1 MALNLR
7 IVVLIVALVL
17 ALAVYKILKKDL
29 IPVKFS
35 LLWWFGIIILVLLSI
50 FPDIIVKLANLVGFQ
65 TISNLVAGVMIVI
78 LFFITMSLTVIVS
91 TQKKKINLLIQEI
104 SILKSKLKD

>member
-1 MALNLR
+1 MGLNLR
-7 IVVLIVALVL
+7 IAVLIVAFVL

-29 IPVKFS
+29 IPIKYS
-35 LLWWFGIIILVLLSI
+35 LLWWFGIVVLLLLAI
-50 FPDIIVKLANLVGFQ
+50 FPDFIVEMAKLVGFQ

-91 TQKKKINLLIQEI
+91 AQKRKINLLIQEV
-104 SILKSKLKD
+104 SLLKSKFKD